1 MQDFSHR
8 GKYVEFWQVT
18 GEVLASDKY
27 HETHISGRGGGGYI
41 GQYSGR
47 IKPIAIDSS
56 TVINHE
62 FWIKTKY
69 GVERDIK
76 LHNINIPLR
85 SGQKIT
91 LISAARKG
99 ADTGLYSILV
109 NHSAGKHW
117 FINSAQ
123 DLNKKLQL
131 EQLTGKSLLI
141 AGGIAC
147 GLSFL
152 INENPEIVHDSILYI
167 KNLTGI
173 FDGIHWEDIAKTI
186 ILGIPSAFVIYRLI
200 LKLRRVSELTNKLD
214 NHLEKLAQFAYINY

>member
-8 GKYVEFWQVT
+8 GKYIEFWQVT

-117 FINSAQ
+117 LINSAQ

-141 AGGIAC
+141 AGMIGW

-152 INENPEIVHDSILYI
+152 INA
-167 KNLTGI
+167 T
-173 FDGIHWEDIAKTI
+173 TI
-186 ILGIPSAFVIYRLI
+186 ILGIPSAFIIYRLI
-200 LKLRRVSELTNKLD
+200 VKLRRVSELTNKLD

>member
-41 GQYSGR
+41 GQYGGR

-62 FWIKTKY
+62 FWIKTEY
-69 GVERDIK
+69 GVEKDIK
-76 LHNINIPLR
+76 LRNINIPLR

-91 LISAARKG
+91 LISAARRG
-99 ADTGLYSILV
+99 SEIGLYSILV
-109 NHSAGKHW
+109 NHSAGQHW
-117 FINSAQ
+117 FINSAK
-123 DLNKKLQL
+123 DLNNKLQL

-141 AGGIAC
+141 AGMIAW

-152 INENPEIVHDSILYI
+152 INNHAQVVRDSILYI
-167 KNLTGI
+167 KNITGI
-173 FDGIHWEDIAKTI
+173 FDGIHWEDIAKTL

-200 LKLRRVSELTNKLD
+200 VKLSRVSELTKKLD
-214 NHLEKLAQFAYINY
+214 NHLENLAQLAYINY